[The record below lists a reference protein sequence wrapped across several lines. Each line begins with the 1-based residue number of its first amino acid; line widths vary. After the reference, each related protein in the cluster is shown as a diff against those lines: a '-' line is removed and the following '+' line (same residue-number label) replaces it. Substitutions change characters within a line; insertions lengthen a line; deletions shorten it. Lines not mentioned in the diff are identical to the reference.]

1 MQITVR
7 RQWSC
12 SDVFFNNF
20 EHISH
25 LANVSLVNFEQA
37 NAGWQPILSLMLYFD
52 TLKLAE
58 NLMNVAIPCNL
69 MK

>member
-25 LANVSLVNFEQA
+25 LANVSLVNFEQV
-37 NAGWQPILSLMLYFD
+37 NAGWQPIFFLMLYFD
-52 TLKLAE
+52 TPEISRKPYE
-58 NLMNVAIPCNL
+58 RGNSM
-69 MK
+69 